1 MPCDQNPRDLKL
13 PPVATNNR
21 NQAYSGQTLLPAH
34 MTYKKDS
41 GYGSQGQ
48 LKLEALRLS
57 SEGILSNS
65 QVQMKIKQSFESSDA
80 SETDSPNSSFSYHGQ
95 HSHPVIIPKGEK
107 DLAEFYD
114 RLNLEWQLNSLEELV
129 MGFVFHDL

>member
-1 MPCDQNPRDLKL
+1 MPYDQNPRDSKS
-13 PPVATNNR
+13 PPVTTNNR

-57 SEGILSNS
+57 SEGLLCNS
-65 QVQMKIKQSFESSDA
+65 KVQMKIKQSFESSDA

-114 RLNLEWQLNSLEELV
+114 RLNLEW
-129 MGFVFHDL
+129 

>member
-1 MPCDQNPRDLKL
+1 MPCDQNARDSNS
-13 PPVATNNR
+13 PPVTKNNR
-21 NQAYSGQTLLPAH
+21 VQAYSGQTLLPAH

-114 RLNLEWQLNSLEELV
+114 RLNLEW
-129 MGFVFHDL
+129 

>member
-1 MPCDQNPRDLKL
+1 MSYDQNAKDSNF
-13 PPVATNNR
+13 PPVTTNNR
-21 NQAYSGQTLLPAH
+21 IQAYSGQTLLPAH

-57 SEGILSNS
+57 SEGVLSNAHLS
-65 QVQMKIKQSFESSDA
+65 MKIKKSFESSDA

-95 HSHPVIIPKGEK
+95 RTHPVIIPKDEK

-114 RLNLEWQLNSLEELV
+114 RLNLE
-129 MGFVFHDL
+129 